1 MEEMMKLMQGKQKRT
16 KKENFRM
23 AMIVLFWLIL
33 WEIADRLIQNRII
46 LVGPSHIVL
55 ALVEQMQQADFWI
68 TCGASFLRIAVG
80 FILSFVGGFVLALV
94 CHKYK
99 LIRDFLEPIM
109 IMLKTVP
116 MISFVIM
123 LLIWVGNQALTI
135 YLSFLIVLPIVYTNT
150 LQGLESVD
158 VQLLEMA
165 QVFHL
170 APWKKF
176 MFIYRPAFMPFVLSA
191 SKLALGMSW
200 KSGIMA
206 EVIGTP
212 KPSIGRE
219 MYAAKTY
226 LQTANLFA
234 WTIVV
239 VVMSVIFEKFF
250 MWILQKLSAPMGWLV
265 SGKEDAA
272 VTEDDGIDAEDGEW
286 PEEWQEGENSYHVGR
301 DKEPV

>member
-1 MEEMMKLMQGKQKRT
+1 MEEMMKQMQGKQKRT
-16 KKENFRM
+16 KKETVRM
-23 AMIVLFWLIL
+23 ALIVLFWLVL
-33 WEIADRLIQNRII
+33 WEIADRVIDNRII
-46 LVGPSHIVL
+46 LVGPTHILMAL
-55 ALVEQMQQADFWI
+55 AEQVGQSDFWV

-80 FILSFVGGFVLALV
+80 FVLSFIGGFVLALV
-94 CHKYK
+94 CYRYK

-135 YLSFLIVLPIVYTNT
+135 YLSFLIVLPIIYTNT
-150 LQGLESVD
+150 LQGLQSVD

-165 QVFHL
+165 QVFHM

-226 LQTANLFA
+226 LQTSNLFA

-239 VVMSVIFEKFF
+239 VILSVLFETLF
-250 MWILQKLSAPMGWLV
+250 MLILKKLSAPMGWL
-265 SGKEDAA
+265 AA
-272 VTEDDGIDAEDGEW
+272 GRDDSDDDWDEDDGEWSEDGK
-286 PEEWQEGENSYHVGR
+286 GR
-301 DKEPV
+301 ED

>member
-1 MEEMMKLMQGKQKRT
+1 MEEMMKMMQAKRQKKT
-16 KKENFRM
+16 KSERLKM
-23 AMIVLFWLIL
+23 AGIILFWLIL
-33 WEIADRLIQNRII
+33 WEIADRVIDNRII
-46 LVGPSHIVL
+46 LSGPTHIL
-55 ALVEQMQQADFWI
+55 AALWEQLHEGDFWI
-68 TCGASFLRIAVG
+68 TCGASFLRIAIG
-80 FILSFVGGFVLALV
+80 FILSFAGGFCLALV
-94 CHKYK
+94 CYRFK
-99 LIRDFLEPIM
+99 LVRDFLEPVM
-109 IMLKTVP
+109 VMLKTVP

-135 YLSFLIVLPIVYTNT
+135 YLSFLIVLPIIYTNT
-150 LQGLESVD
+150 LQGLENVD
-158 VQLLEMA
+158 RQLLEMA

-176 MFIYRPAFMPFVLSA
+176 LYIYRPAFMPFVLSS

-239 VVMSVIFEKFF
+239 VILSVLFEKLF
-250 MWILQKLSAPMGWLV
+250 MLLLMKLSAPMGSLL
-265 SGKEDAA
+265 SG
-272 VTEDDGIDAEDGEW
+272 GEKK
-286 PEEWQEGENSYHVGR
+286 GR
-301 DKEPV
+301 EA

>member
-1 MEEMMKLMQGKQKRT
+1 MEEMMKQMQGKQKRT
-16 KKENFRM
+16 KKENVRM
-23 AMIVLFWLIL
+23 ALIVLFWLVL
-33 WEIADRLIQNRII
+33 WEIADRVIDNRII
-46 LVGPSHIVL
+46 LVGPTHILMAL
-55 ALVEQMQQADFWI
+55 AEQVGQSDFWV

-80 FILSFVGGFVLALV
+80 FVLSFIGGFVLALV
-94 CHKYK
+94 CYRYK

-135 YLSFLIVLPIVYTNT
+135 YLSFLIVLPIIYTNT
-150 LQGLESVD
+150 LQGLQSVD

-165 QVFHL
+165 QVFHM

-226 LQTANLFA
+226 LQTSNLFA

-239 VVMSVIFEKFF
+239 VILSVLFETLF
-250 MWILQKLSAPMGWLV
+250 MLILKKLSAPMGWL
-265 SGKEDAA
+265 AA
-272 VTEDDGIDAEDGEW
+272 GRDDSDDDWDEDDGEWSEDGE
-286 PEEWQEGENSYHVGR
+286 GR
-301 DKEPV
+301 ED

>member
-1 MEEMMKLMQGKQKRT
+1 MEEMMKQMQGKRKRT
-16 KKENFRM
+16 KKENVRM
-23 AMIVLFWLIL
+23 ALIVLFWLVL
-33 WEIADRLIQNRII
+33 WEIADRVVDNRII
-46 LVGPSHIVL
+46 LVGPTHILMAL
-55 ALVEQMQQADFWI
+55 AEQVGQSDFWV

-80 FILSFVGGFVLALV
+80 FVLSFIGGFVLALV
-94 CHKYK
+94 CYRYK

-135 YLSFLIVLPIVYTNT
+135 YLSFLIVLPIIYTNT
-150 LQGLESVD
+150 LQGLQSVD

-165 QVFHL
+165 QVFHM

-226 LQTANLFA
+226 LQTSNLFA

-239 VVMSVIFEKFF
+239 VILSVLFETLF
-250 MWILQKLSAPMGWLV
+250 MAILKKLSAPMGWL
-265 SGKEDAA
+265 AA
-272 VTEDDGIDAEDGEW
+272 GRDDSDDDWDEDDGEWSEDGE
-286 PEEWQEGENSYHVGR
+286 GR
-301 DKEPV
+301 ED

>member
-1 MEEMMKLMQGKQKRT
+1 MEEMMKQLQGAKKKRSKQ
-16 KKENFRM
+16 ENLRM
-23 AMIVLFWLIL
+23 AGIILFWLIA
-33 WEIADRLIQNRII
+33 WEIADRLINNRII
-46 LVGPSHIVL
+46 LVGPTHILMAL
-55 ALVEQMQQADFWI
+55 AEQVQQSDFWI
-68 TCGASFLRIAVG
+68 TCGASFLRIAIG
-80 FILSFVGGFVLALV
+80 FILSFLGGFLLALV
-94 CHKYK
+94 CYKYK
-99 LIRDFLEPIM
+99 LVRDFLEPVM

-123 LLIWVGNQALTI
+123 LLIWVGNQALTV
-135 YLSFLIVLPIVYTNT
+135 YLSFLIVLPIIYTNT

-158 VQLLEMA
+158 VQLLEVA

-170 APWKKF
+170 AKWKKF
-176 MFIYRPAFMPFVLSA
+176 LYIYRPAFMPFLLSA

-226 LQTANLFA
+226 LQTSNLFA

-239 VVMSVIFEKFF
+239 VILSVLFEKVF
-250 MWILQKLSAPMGWLV
+250 MLLLKQLSSPMGWLLTDRDDW
-265 SGKEDAA
+265 KHRKDD
-272 VTEDDGIDAEDGEW
+272 EDDDDDDGEW
-286 PEEWQEGENSYHVGR
+286 PEE
-301 DKEPV
+301 KED

>member
-1 MEEMMKLMQGKQKRT
+1 MEEMMKQMQGKQKRT
-16 KKENFRM
+16 KKENVRM
-23 AMIVLFWLIL
+23 ALIVLFWLVL
-33 WEIADRLIQNRII
+33 WEIADRVIDNRII
-46 LVGPSHIVL
+46 LVGPTHILMAL
-55 ALVEQMQQADFWI
+55 AEQVGQSDFWV

-80 FILSFVGGFVLALV
+80 FVLSFIGGFVLALV
-94 CHKYK
+94 CYRYK

-135 YLSFLIVLPIVYTNT
+135 YLSFLIVLPIIYTNT
-150 LQGLESVD
+150 LQGLQSVD

-165 QVFHL
+165 QVFHM

-226 LQTANLFA
+226 LQTSNLFA

-239 VVMSVIFEKFF
+239 VILSVLFETLF
-250 MWILQKLSAPMGWLV
+250 MAILKKLSAPMGWL
-265 SGKEDAA
+265 AA
-272 VTEDDGIDAEDGEW
+272 GRDDSDDDWDEDDGEWSEDGEGR
-286 PEEWQEGENSYHVGR
+286 EG
-301 DKEPV
+301 